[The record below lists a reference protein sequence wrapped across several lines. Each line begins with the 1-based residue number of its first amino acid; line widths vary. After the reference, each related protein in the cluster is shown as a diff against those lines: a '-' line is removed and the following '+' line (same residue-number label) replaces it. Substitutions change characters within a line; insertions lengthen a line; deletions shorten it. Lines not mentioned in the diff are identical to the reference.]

1 MTDPTAELLQAM
13 AGDGLHPKQINWDSS
28 FHRFPGVG
36 QKKGDNGYVKAFVD
50 QRGAIYG
57 DNRTKLRRKWTMT
70 GLKPLTDEERAE
82 NKRREQD
89 ATKQRKKD
97 AIAAQKRVDALWDR
111 GKPCENHPYLERRGI
126 KDVPMK
132 AVSGPLVSVPDKD
145 TGEPILLV
153 PMYNADQRLEN
164 IQRIWP
170 DGTRKQMKGVRKTGL
185 FNTIGGLVFRE
196 TNRIYVC
203 EGWATGLTIH
213 LATEGTVAVAFFDGG
228 LKTVA
233 TILRKKYPDAH
244 IIIAADNDR
253 WSKVWRGDKQV
264 WNPGV
269 VAAQEAAKAA
279 KAELCIPDFKDLSDI
294 PEGEKGPTDYD
305 DLRQR
310 EGLDAVRKR
319 LEPKMVKHAVTEVIE
334 NDLEPDDN
342 PLGENDRPS
351 DGSKS
356 DPPDQ
361 TGDQPEPQEPAMDMA
376 DLMEYSGDRSGQ
388 EVQAYKALVA
398 QAFHERIQPGY
409 DGTYYWGTDNRWHG
423 PGEKNRV
430 PSEAVSEAWNK
441 GCGVRRSVTSG
452 AFTTLSDKVAMLRD
466 KQAFDENP
474 YLAGLPTPARETPL
488 VADLEA
494 GEVRAMRK
502 TDYVTRRLGAVPKDL
517 PTPFYR
523 DSLEWWS
530 DGDPQRQEVLE
541 NLLAS
546 ALIGSPTLKSFWF
559 LLGPKHSGK
568 TSFANLG
575 EAIAGDYACAIQ
587 SDSLDTRGRKE
598 SEMVFGGI
606 KGMRWAYVA
615 ELPPGRRLRH
625 DLLNAICGGD
635 TVQASA
641 KYLNQWNM
649 KIGATLAMSA
659 NSLPGVDQLS
669 DALHSRVRIILF
681 QRPMPTDKL
690 LAVETVRRH
699 IADELPGI
707 MHRLLGVAK
716 QLIARQMA
724 IPTSMLPKA
733 DADAVEA
740 WLISADELKGFA
752 NLLTPAPG
760 AFISNDELLPSAK
773 AHFRDH
779 GFPWPKTKGG
789 NDWSATQLSAAL
801 NRAGCGRPDRVSTDR
816 GRADIVWK

>member
-1 MTDPTAELLQAM
+1 MAAPTEELLQAM
-13 AGDGLHPKQINWDSS
+13 AGDDLHPKQIIWDSK

-36 QKKGDNGYVKAFVD
+36 RKKGDSGFYKAYVD

-57 DNRTKLRRKWTMT
+57 CNRTKLSRKWTMK
-70 GLKPLTDEERAE
+70 GLEPLTDEERKVIERRRKDAE
-82 NKRREQD
+82 
-89 ATKQRKKD
+89 KQAKKD
-97 AIAAQKRVDALWDR
+97 AIAAQKRIAELWA
-111 GKPCENHPYLERRGI
+111 KAEPCENHPYLEAKGLE
-126 KDVPMK
+126 DVPGLK
-132 AVSGPLVSVPDKD
+132 SVPDNK

-153 PMYNADQRLEN
+153 PMYSIDQKLEN

-170 DGTRKQMKGVRKTGL
+170 NGKRRQSKGVFKTGL
-185 FNTIGGLVFRE
+185 FNTIGGLKFTE
-196 TNRIYVC
+196 TNRITVC
-203 EGWATGLTIH
+203 EGFTTGYSIH

-233 TILRKKYPDAH
+233 VHLRKKYLDAE
-244 IIIAADNDR
+244 ILIAADNDR
-253 WSKVWRGDKQV
+253 WTKVWRDDKKV
-264 WNPGV
+264 PNPGV
-269 VAAQEAAKAA
+269 VAGREAANAA
-279 KAELCIPDFKDLSDI
+279 GAELCIPDFKDLSDV
-294 PEGEKGPTDYD
+294 PPGEKGPTDYD
-305 DLRQR
+305 DLRRR
-310 EGLDAVRKR
+310 EDVDAVRKW
-319 LEPKMVKHAVTEVIE
+319 LDPEMAKYAVTEVIE
-334 NDLEPDDN
+334 NDREPEDSLVGAN
-342 PLGENDRPS
+342 GRPS
-351 DGSKS
+351 DGSRS

-361 TGDQPEPQEPAMDMA
+361 TADPQEPDKDMA

-398 QAFHERIQPGY
+398 QEFHEHLQPGD

-423 PGEKNRV
+423 PGAKNRV

-452 AFTTLSDKVAMLRD
+452 AFATLSDKVAMLRD
-466 KQAFDENP
+466 KQAFDQNP
-474 YLAGLPTPARETPL
+474 YLAGLPTSARETPL

-494 GEVRAMRK
+494 GKVRPMRK
-502 TDYVTRRLGAVPKDL
+502 DDYVTRCLGAVPKDL
-517 PTPFYR
+517 PIPFYR

-530 DGDPQRQEVLE
+530 DGDSQRKDVLE

-546 ALIGSPTLKSFWF
+546 ALIGSPTHKSFWF

-568 TSFANLG
+568 TSFASLG
-575 EAIAGDYACAIQ
+575 EAISGDYACAIQ

-598 SEMVFGGI
+598 SEMVFGGL

-641 KYLNQWNM
+641 KYVNPWNM
-649 KIGATLAMSA
+649 RIGATLAMSA

-669 DALHSRVRIILF
+669 DALHSRVRVILF

-690 LAVETVRRH
+690 LADEAVRRS
-699 IADELPGI
+699 IGNELPGI
-707 MHRLLGVAK
+707 MHRLLGVAE

-733 DADAVEA
+733 DADAVET
-740 WLISADELKGFA
+740 WLIDADVLKGFA

-760 AFISNDELLPSAK
+760 AFISNDELLDGAK

-779 GFPWPKTKGG
+779 GFSWPKTKGG
-789 NDWSATQLSAAL
+789 NDWSAQQLNAAL
-801 NRAGCGRPDRVSTDR
+801 NRAGCGRTDR
-816 GRADIVWK
+816 TSARRGRIDIAWK